1 MNGTTITPAPL
12 DDAQVKEEQAPL
24 PCRSLRPG
32 NGAAASFSIRT
43 GRGSAAAGAITR
55 LLQRFGEHWQIAYQP
70 DLRVWSAK
78 YRAAGS
84 RRARFICA
92 PDPAGLAGRLADA
105 ERDEP

>member
-1 MNGTTITPAPL
+1 MNGTTVTPAPL
-12 DDAQVKEEQAPL
+12 SDAQVKEEQAPL
-24 PCRSLRPG
+24 PRRSLRPG
-32 NGAAASFSIRT
+32 KGAAASFSMRA
-43 GRGSAAAGAITR
+43 GRGTAAAGTITR

-78 YRAAGS
+78 HRAADS
-84 RRARFICA
+84 RRARFICD